1 MSDTIV
7 YEYRDGIA
15 HITIDRPDT
24 GNRVTNAMAA
34 DLGAAI
40 ESAGIE
46 GARLVLLRGTGEV
59 FCLGRD
65 LPPDAESGT
74 AIEIR
79 AGNTDPA
86 LALFAKFEK
95 CPATIVGVV
104 QGRAVGIGCAMAALC
119 DITLAADDAQFQ
131 VPEMGRDLPPTL
143 VMWAL
148 SGRIPRKAAA
158 FMVYSRDPL
167 DAQTALGM
175 GLVSR
180 VVPADDLE
188 DATSSLMAKLSENS
202 AAALN
207 AVKVYMRSAP
217 DADRQSAADL
227 ASNLLSN
234 VLASGPGST

>member
-7 YEYRDGIA
+7 YEFRDDIA
-15 HITIDRPDT
+15 RITIDRPDT

-46 GARLVLLRGTGEV
+46 GAKLVLLRGAGEV

-86 LALFAKFEK
+86 LALFATFEK

-104 QGRAVGIGCAMAALC
+104 QGRAVGMGCAMAALC

-158 FMVYSRDPL
+158 FMVYSRDPV

-180 VVPADDLE
+180 VVRAEDLE
-188 DATSSLMAKLSENS
+188 DETSSLISKLSENS
-202 AAALN
+202 AASLN
-207 AVKVYMRSAP
+207 AVKTYMRSAP
-217 DADRQSAADL
+217 DTDRQSAADL

-234 VLASGPGST
+234 VLASG

>member
-1 MSDTIV
+1 MSDEIV
-7 YEYRDGIA
+7 YEFRDAIA
-15 HITIDRPDT
+15 SITIDRPDT

-40 ESAGIE
+40 EAAVIE
-46 GARLVLLRGTGEV
+46 GAKLVVLRGAGEV

-65 LPPDAESGT
+65 LPPDAESGS
-74 AIEIR
+74 AVEIR

-104 QGRAVGIGCAMAALC
+104 QGRAVGMGCAMAALC

-158 FMVYSRDPL
+158 FMVYSRDPVG
-167 DAQTALGM
+167 AQTALGM

-180 VVPADDLE
+180 VVTADDLE
-188 DATSSLMAKLSENS
+188 DETSSLVAKLSENS

-207 AVKVYMRSAP
+207 AVKTYMRSAP
-217 DADRQSAADL
+217 DTDRQSAADL
-227 ASNLLSN
+227 ATNLLSN